1 MYEKLSNNPFLTLQ
15 LDYSAIYL
23 ILLMRIQTISN
34 SNRKIIIWVI

>member
-23 ILLMRIQTISN
+23 ILLMRIQTVSN